1 MAGAAAAVSVQ
12 RRTPRA
18 GFVLV
23 EELVFLVV
31 VVLGAEIAAVEV
43 APGGLDLVVADVGA
57 GARGGAGGGEGEPGL
72 QRRRRGRD

>member
-1 MAGAAAAVSVQ
+1 MEDSPFRRKFCVYGDVAGIGVYEA
-12 RRTPRA
+12 
-18 GFVLV
+18 FV
-23 EELVFLVV
+23 LVV